1 VTYKGFTWNLTYGEA
16 QTIAML
22 LERHVLYD
30 EYRATPAFRGKIDRK
45 LATALIVKAHI
56 FMELNPDGATTTHG
70 TADA

>member
-1 VTYKGFTWNLTYGEA
+1 VSYKGFTWNLTYGEA
-16 QTIAML
+16 QTLAML

-30 EYRATPAFRGKIDRK
+30 EYRTPFRGKIDRR